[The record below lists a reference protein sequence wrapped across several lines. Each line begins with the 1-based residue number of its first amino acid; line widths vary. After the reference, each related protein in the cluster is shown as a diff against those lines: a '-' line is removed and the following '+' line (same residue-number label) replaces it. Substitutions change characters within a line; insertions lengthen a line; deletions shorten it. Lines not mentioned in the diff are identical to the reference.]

1 MAVALVASLTA
12 ILPATATAS
21 ARPTSCPSYEKL
33 AREVGWPRKEIARV
47 SKIMARES
55 SCFARAWN
63 QKDPY
68 GGSHG
73 LMQINGSNKGFL
85 MREGIVRRSM
95 VELWKP
101 KRNLIAALA
110 LWKECGWS
118 CWGTK
123 SSQR

>member
-1 MAVALVASLTA
+1 
-12 ILPATATAS
+12 
-21 ARPTSCPSYEKL
+21 
-33 AREVGWPRKEIARV
+33 
-47 SKIMARES
+47 MARES
-55 SCFARAWN
+55 SCFVRAWN

-85 MREGIVRRSM
+85 MLEGIVRRSM

-123 SSQR
+123 QSQP